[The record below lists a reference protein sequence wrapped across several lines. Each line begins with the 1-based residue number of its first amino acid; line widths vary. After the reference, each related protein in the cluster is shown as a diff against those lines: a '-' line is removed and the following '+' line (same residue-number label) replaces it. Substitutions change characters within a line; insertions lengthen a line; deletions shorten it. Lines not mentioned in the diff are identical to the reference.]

1 MIRNLAFVAPF
12 VIAGQLFA
20 EMPIMSAPEAFSAV
34 RNDDM
39 VISDIRSPGE
49 WDQTGVAQGAV
60 ALTMHNPDFPNK
72 IRS

>member
-39 VISDIRSPGE
+39 VMTDIRSPG
-49 WDQTGVAQGAV
+49 D
-60 ALTMHNPDFPNK
+60 
-72 IRS
+72 

>member
-1 MIRNLAFVAPF
+1 
-12 VIAGQLFA
+12 
-20 EMPIMSAPEAFSAV
+20 MSAPDAFLAV
-34 RNDDM
+34 SNDDM
-39 VISDIRSPGE
+39 IMIDIRSPGE